1 MAATGT
7 FRALSIRS
15 YRLFFFG
22 QLISMSGTWMQSVAQ
37 GWLVLKLTG
46 SGGALGIVLA
56 LQTLPVLF
64 GGAVGGLIADRYDKR
79 RLLLLTQSASGLLA
93 LALGIVTLTGVVN
106 VWMVG
111 LIALGLGAV
120 NMIDIPARQSFIFE
134 MVGVEHLTNAITL
147 NSVVMNG
154 GRIIGPAIAGVLIG
168 TVGIAACF
176 LVNSISYLGVIA
188 GLALIR
194 PGELVRGRPV
204 RSAPG
209 QLVEG
214 LKYAWTTPA
223 LRVPLVMMA
232 LVGTFAYEFSV
243 SLPLLARFTFHSGA
257 QVYGLM
263 TASMAIGAVIGG
275 LIVARRARTGG
286 RRLAIASAAFGT
298 VILMTSVAPNL
309 ALVYL
314 ALAGTGAASIY
325 FAAMAN
331 TSLQLATDT
340 QHRGR
345 VMSLY
350 AIAFMGTTPMG
361 GPMVGYIGQ
370 LFDPRAALAVGGL
383 SAVVA
388 AAYGWHALRP
398 RRPDRVSEFAAP
410 SGAGAPGSSGSRWG
424 PPSSL
429 PPRRA

>member
-7 FRALSIRS
+7 FRALSVRS

-22 QLISMSGTWMQSVAQ
+22 QLISISGTWMQSVAQ

-64 GGAVGGLIADRYDKR
+64 GGAFGGVVADRYDKR
-79 RLLLLTQSASGLLA
+79 KLLLMTQSASGVLA
-93 LALGIVTLTGVVN
+93 LVLGIVTLTGVVN

-111 LIALGLGAV
+111 AIAFGLGLV

-134 MVGVEHLTNAITL
+134 MVGAEHLTNAITL

-154 GRIIGPAIAGVLIG
+154 GRIIGPAIAGVLIV

-176 LVNSISYLGVIA
+176 LVNAVSYVGVLV

-194 PGELVRGRPV
+194 PGELVRGRPIL
-204 RSAPG
+204 SGPG

-214 LKYAWTTPA
+214 LKYAWSTPA
-223 LRVPLVMMA
+223 LRVPLLMMA
-232 LVGTFAYEFSV
+232 MVGTFAYEFSV

-275 LIVARRARTGG
+275 LIVAKRARNGG
-286 RRLAIASAAFGT
+286 RRVAIASAAFGT
-298 VILMTSVAPNL
+298 LILLTSVAPNL

-331 TSLQLATDT
+331 TSIQLATDP
-340 QHRGR
+340 QRRGR

-350 AIAFMGTTPMG
+350 AIAFMGTTPLG
-361 GPMVGYIGQ
+361 GPIVGYIGQ
-370 LFDPRAALAVGGL
+370 LVAPRAALAVGGL
-383 SAVVA
+383 AAMVA
-388 AAYGWHALRP
+388 ALYGWHALRP
-398 RRPDRVSEFAAP
+398 RRDDRV
-410 SGAGAPGSSGSRWG
+410 AGSAGVV
-424 PPSSL
+424 
-429 PPRRA
+429 ATAQ

>member
-1 MAATGT
+1 MRTT
-7 FRALSIRS
+7 FRALSVRS

-22 QLISMSGTWMQSVAQ
+22 QLVSMSGTWMQSVAQ

-46 SGGALGIVLA
+46 SGGALGIILA

-64 GGAVGGLIADRYDKR
+64 GGAFGGLVADRYDKR
-79 RLLLLTQSASGLLA
+79 KLLLLTQTASGLLA
-93 LALGIVTLTGVVN
+93 LVLGVVTLTGIVN

-111 LIALGLGAV
+111 LIALGLGCV

-134 MVGVEHLTNAITL
+134 MVGAEHLTNAITL

-154 GRIIGPAIAGVLIG
+154 GRIVGPAIAGVLIA

-176 LVNSISYLGVIA
+176 LVNSVSYIGVIT

-194 PGELVRGRPV
+194 PGELVRGRRV

-209 QLVEG
+209 QLIEG

-223 LRVPLVMMA
+223 LRVPLLMMA
-232 LVGTFAYEFSV
+232 VVGTFAYEFSV
-243 SLPLLARFTFHSGA
+243 SLPLLARFTFQSGA

-275 LIVARRARTGG
+275 LVVARRAHTGG
-286 RRLAIASAAFGT
+286 RRVAIASAAFGLLI
-298 VILMTSVAPNL
+298 VVTSLAPNL
-309 ALVYL
+309 ALVYIG
-314 ALAGTGAASIY
+314 LAGMGAASIY

-331 TSLQLATDT
+331 TSLQLATDSE
-340 QHRGR
+340 HRGR

-350 AIAFMGTTPMG
+350 GIAFIGTTPLG
-361 GPMVGYIGQ
+361 GPVVGYIGQ
-370 LFDPRAALAVGGL
+370 LVGARTALAVGGL
-383 SAVVA
+383 SAVLA
-388 AAYGWHALRP
+388 ALYGWHALRP
-398 RRPDRVSEFAAP
+398 HREERLGEGSELATAA
-410 SGAGAPGSSGSRWG
+410 
-424 PPSSL
+424 
-429 PPRRA
+429 